1 MSNTKWQEQLPVSSN
16 GSYSGGNSLAPSR
29 STVYVSNL
37 PFSLTNTDL
46 HKIFEK
52 FGKLVRVTILRD
64 KGSHKSRGVAFL
76 MFLTRDEAHA
86 CVRGTNNCEMFGR
99 TLKASIAK
107 DNGRAPEFIRRREYP
122 DKSRCYECG
131 EFGHLSYACPKNL
144 LGIREPPKKK
154 AKKKK
159 REDCDDNS
167 VTNEKI
173 NDEETDDDDD
183 KNFEDESLSAAI
195 QYQQELREA
204 EEFQSRISAGEYS
217 ESKPAIQRSKITKSS
232 YFSDEEEE
240 DEVADT

>member
-1 MSNTKWQEQLPVSSN
+1 MAAMKGHPSVNHST
-16 GSYSGGNSLAPSR
+16 GNSLAPSR

-64 KGSHKSRGVAFL
+64 KKSHKSRGVAFL
-76 MFLTRDEAHA
+76 LFLKREEAQA

-131 EFGHLSYACPKNL
+131 ELGHLSYSCPKNI
-144 LGIREPPKKK
+144 LGNREPPKKK
-154 AKKKK
+154 LKKKQK
-159 REDCDDNS
+159 NDDDDATSTYQKAINED
-167 VTNEKI
+167 I
-173 NDEETDDDDD
+173 DDDDD
-183 KNFEDESLSAAI
+183 EDDGDFDDESLSAAI
-195 QYQQELREA
+195 RYQQELREA
-204 EEFQSRISAGEYS
+204 EEFQNRIISGDYRKTTQTTQKSRITQS
-217 ESKPAIQRSKITKSS
+217 T

-240 DEVADT
+240 NEVDT